1 GVVQAQTLAVIR
13 TVLPGAK
20 SVPSVV
26 ATISRSFDSSTWKVP
41 DPPSAHEPL
50 IVFGGLGSGPTVP
63 RPRTSEGPVSHE
75 LPTVAHFGA
84 RSVAS
89 NAAVWAPP
97 PPPPVTLIV
106 TSSVAEAAPSLTVRR
121 NP

>member
-63 RPRTSEGPVSHE
+63 RPRTSEGPLSHQ
-75 LPTVAHFGA
+75 LPTGAHLRA
-84 RSVAS
+84 RSGPS
-89 NAAVWAPP
+89 DAAVVGPP
-97 PPPPVTLIV
+97 PP
-106 TSSVAEAAPSLTVRR
+106 
-121 NP
+121 